1 MVAYLSLH
9 DVCVSYGRNQVL
21 HNISMNVEK
30 GQIVTVIGANGAGK
44 TTLINA
50 ISGALRYSGQIRF
63 KDSPAPFPAYK
74 AARAGIVQIPEGRRI
89 FPNISV
95 AENLTLG
102 AYALKDKSQFASRLE
117 AVYKLFPILE
127 ERKDQAGGSLS
138 GGEQQMLAISRGL
151 MSDPELIL
159 LDEPS
164 LGLAPLIIQEVFE
177 LIKSL
182 KEQGMTIVLVE
193 QNAKMALEIADWAY
207 VLENGVFVAEGSGKG
222 LLADD
227 VVRRAYLG
235 VKEV

>member
-1 MVAYLSLH
+1 
-9 DVCVSYGRNQVL
+9 
-21 HNISMNVEK
+21 
-30 GQIVTVIGANGAGK
+30 
-44 TTLINA
+44 
-50 ISGALRYSGQIRF
+50 
-63 KDSPAPFPAYK
+63 
-74 AARAGIVQIPEGRRI
+74 
-89 FPNISV
+89 
-95 AENLTLG
+95 
-102 AYALKDKSQFASRLE
+102 
-117 AVYKLFPILE
+117 
-127 ERKDQAGGSLS
+127 
-138 GGEQQMLAISRGL
+138 MLAISRGL

-207 VLENGVFVAEGSGKG
+207 VLENGVFVAEGSGKE